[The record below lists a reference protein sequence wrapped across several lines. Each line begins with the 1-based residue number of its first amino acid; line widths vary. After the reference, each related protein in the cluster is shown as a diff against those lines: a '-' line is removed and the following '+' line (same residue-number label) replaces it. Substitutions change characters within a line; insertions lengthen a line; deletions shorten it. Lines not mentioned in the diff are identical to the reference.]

1 MMPPR
6 FPVSIKGV
14 MAIDGRIPLLQNE
27 RDEWELP
34 GGRLEAGEQPAAALV
49 RELAEE
55 LNIVARVERIV
66 DSWLYAIA
74 GHGEVVIVTYGCT
87 VLDASGL
94 RYSAEHKALRLVDP
108 GALAGLNL
116 PDGYRKSIAAWLASR

>member
-1 MMPPR
+1 MKSPR
-6 FPVSIKGV
+6 FPVSVKGV

-34 GGRLEAGEQPAAALV
+34 GGRLEAGEQPAVALA

-55 LNIVARVERIV
+55 LNIVARVDRIV

-74 GHGEVVIVTYGCT
+74 GHGEVVIVTYGCI
-87 VLDASGL
+87 VLDASRL
-94 RYSAEHKALRLVDP
+94 RYSAEHRSLQLVDP
-108 GALAGLNL
+108 GALGSLNL
-116 PDGYRKSIAAWLASR
+116 PDGYRNSISAWLRSR